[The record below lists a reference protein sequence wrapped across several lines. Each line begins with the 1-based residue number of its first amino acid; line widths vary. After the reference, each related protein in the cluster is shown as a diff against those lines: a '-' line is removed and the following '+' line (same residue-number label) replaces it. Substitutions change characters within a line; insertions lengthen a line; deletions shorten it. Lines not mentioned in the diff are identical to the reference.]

1 MAFENNVQAT
11 LHANVVIGAT
21 TVDVVK
27 AVAPNKDVPVIG
39 RLTLS
44 ATDKT
49 EIISYTG
56 RTDNTT
62 YWTLTGVT
70 KNAESSFGDQAW
82 SAGDACFQALTAAD
96 VANFTT
102 VHSATAPTNPIVG
115 TKWFNTTTGVLQEY
129 LSDGTDSAWLD
140 ISSGTT
146 VGTAA
151 TTTATVIAPIAQGY
165 INSENS
171 GTAAGCSYTYSA
183 GTTTVTFNTAM
194 ADTNY
199 SVITDKEGFDEHQVL
214 TGSKTLTSFVMQ
226 SRDSAGTNVMSPA
239 SWPYSF
245 VVYASDPVQSVVA
258 TSGGSFQSTNTLADG
273 ASVTHALGFAHNDK
287 SIVQLR
293 ELIAGTTSVNSN
305 WDFDTG
311 DSALWS
317 GNGTFSGGVLT
328 LNEVTAGITV
338 TQIATNGAY
347 SLAVLSNGTVK
358 GTGTNSNGQLGLGN
372 NTNQTSWVL
381 TGLSNITAVA
391 MGDVHSL
398 ALNSSG
404 SLFLTGSGGSGRTGF
419 NSTSYNVWTNSGLSN
434 VVSMDGGSEFSLAV
448 LSDGTVKATGDNGR
462 GQLGIGNNTRQWVW
476 ATSTITN
483 VAKVFTGNQNSYA
496 LLNDGTVKVAGY
508 NGYGSLG
515 IGNNTHQSTW
525 QSTSLTSVTK
535 ISPHDNGSLALISDG
550 TVKASGDN
558 AHSNLLFSGSTANTW
573 TTSTITGVSDIA
585 ISAHHSIFIVGGVVK
600 VVGRNNV
607 GQLGLGDNTDR
618 SVLTNTALTG
628 ASFISANGNN
638 IASSCFVGFSN
649 GTYKGTG
656 TNGTGALG
664 LGNTSAVNAWTTTS
678 VGVPPVYATST
689 AVESLSALDTSG
701 GNLSITNVDITNTAP
716 TNTGILYALSFDNK
730 TTWTSDMTETAIE
743 AFDFSSVTLGTTA
756 HVKITMTTTDTSVSP
771 SVDQISL
778 SLTTQ
783 GYLAHTTPSPTTYVV
798 IDSGTQD
805 VVITNNTGSTKTIR
819 ADISAAT

>member
-1 MAFENNVQAT
+1 MTAYVFTSGGFPASPVAGDTLAINSAQYDWNGTTWQAR
-11 LHANVVIGAT
+11 AAAGNF
-21 TVDVVK
+21 
-27 AVAPNKDVPVIG
+27 
-39 RLTLS
+39 S
-44 ATDKT
+44 
-49 EIISYTG
+49 
-56 RTDNTT
+56 
-62 YWTLTGVT
+62 TLTT
-70 KNAESSFGDQAW
+70 N
-82 SAGDACFQALTAAD
+82 
-96 VANFTT
+96 
-102 VHSATAPTNPIVG
+102 SATAPTSPLVG
-115 TKWFNTTTGVLQEY
+115 DRWFNTTTGVLVQY
-129 LSDGTDSAWLD
+129 FSDGTDSAWLD
-140 ISSGTT
+140 IAKVSGSSGA
-146 VGTAA
+146 VGATA
-151 TTTATVIAPIAQGY
+151 
-165 INSENS
+165 S
-171 GTAAGCSYTYSA
+171 
-183 GTTTVTFNTAM
+183 
-194 ADTNY
+194 
-199 SVITDKEGFDEHQVL
+199 
-214 TGSKTLTSFVMQ
+214 
-226 SRDSAGTNVMSPA
+226 
-239 SWPYSF
+239 
-245 VVYASDPVQSVVA
+245 
-258 TSGGSFQSTNTLADG
+258 SFQSTNTLANG
-273 ASVTHALGFAHNDK
+273 ASVTHALGFDHGNK
-287 SIVQLR
+287 SVVHLR

-391 MGDVHSL
+391 VGDLHSL

-404 SLFLTGSGGSGRTGF
+404 SLFLTGSGSSGRTGF
-419 NSTSYNVWTNSGLSN
+419 NSTNYNVWTNSGLSN
-434 VVSMDGGSEFSLAV
+434 VVSMDGGSEFSMAV

-483 VAKVFTGNQNSYA
+483 VAKIFTGTDSSYA
-496 LLNDGTVKVAGY
+496 LLNDGTVKVVGY

-525 QSTSLTSVTK
+525 QSTSLANVTK
-535 ISPHDNGSLALISDG
+535 ISPHQNNSLALISDG
-550 TVKASGDN
+550 TVKAAGDN
-558 AHSNLLFSGSTANTW
+558 TYSNLLFSGSTANTW

-664 LGNTSAVNAWTTTS
+664 LGNTTFPFAWTTTA
-678 VGVPPVYATST
+678 VGTPPVYAAST

-743 AFDFSSVTLGTTA
+743 AFDFSGVTLGTTA

-805 VVITNNTGSTKTIR
+805 VVITNNTGGTKTIR